1 MSQSPCTGD
10 VVQSIICINDSP
22 SRGLPAL
29 RGSLPDRNTG
39 TRPRWLPR
47 PEQPAT
53 EVAHVEASVAGRAE
67 RCVLMLGPRLV
78 VNPVLGEAVVAEA
91 ARDLTAIHTR
101 PGEHLHVAE
110 RHDLHRDILDLL
122 GRHGAAVGPSTPTA
136 VAV

>member
-53 EVAHVEASVAGRAE
+53 EVAHFEVFVAGRAE
-67 RCVLMLGPRLV
+67 RSVLSIRPFFVWFSVFGQ
-78 VNPVLGEAVVAEA
+78 AVVAVA

-110 RHDLHRDILDLL
+110 RQDLHRDILDLL